1 MRCKY
6 DFITNSSSAS
16 FILYIESTISDFKK
30 FKEEFNNHVM
40 CESEDFGA
48 GSNYHVLKNR
58 DFSFGGDFKF
68 PKISQLSNNT
78 FKVEAITCM
87 FNGFEDLPSYMID
100 LLIKNS
106 MVGEKE
112 LPPFIKSVKFE
123 VGDY

>member
-1 MRCKY
+1 MKCKY

-16 FILYIESTISDFKK
+16 FILYIESTINDIDDFKK
-30 FKEEFNNHVM
+30 EFNNHVM
-40 CESEDFGA
+40 YESGRFGA
-48 GSNYHVLKNR
+48 GANYHVLENR
-58 DFSFGGDFKF
+58 NFNSDGDFKF

-87 FNGFEDLPSYMID
+87 FNGFEDLPSYIID

-106 MVGEKE
+106 MVEKE

-123 VGDY
+123 VGDF